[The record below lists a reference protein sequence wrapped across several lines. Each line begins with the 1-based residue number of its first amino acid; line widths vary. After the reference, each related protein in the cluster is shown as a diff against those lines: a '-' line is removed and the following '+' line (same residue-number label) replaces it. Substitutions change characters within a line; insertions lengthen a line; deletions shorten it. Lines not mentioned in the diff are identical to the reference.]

1 MHRFTHFAVIGGA
14 AFVLAPPSD
23 DMRTIRITPDE
34 ASSVWAVRARH
45 GVSKELPPKEKRE
58 ALAQY
63 IEDELYYREGLRL
76 GLDKGDGIVRNRV
89 VQKMMFYA
97 EDVGGVSAPTT
108 DEALRAYFD
117 AHRSAYVREQE
128 MKFAHVFVSSST
140 HPSDGARV
148 AMALR
153 DKLVADA
160 PVDPKSLS
168 EAFAATRLREWNTPT
183 DLVQDFGESAV
194 REMAQSEVGKW
205 SAPIA
210 SPFGWH
216 LVRVIERRGG
226 RDATFEEVRRDLVI
240 DYQSDRKRGSMD
252 ALFLRLKKEYR
263 LDVHLPQG
271 ETFSLPERS
280 TGRTAARGGE

>member
-1 MHRFTHFAVIGGA
+1 
-14 AFVLAPPSD
+14 
-23 DMRTIRITPDE
+23 
-34 ASSVWAVRARH
+34 
-45 GVSKELPPKEKRE
+45 
-58 ALAQY
+58 
-63 IEDELYYREGLRL
+63 
-76 GLDKGDGIVRNRV
+76 
-89 VQKMMFYA
+89 
-97 EDVGGVSAPTT
+97 
-108 DEALRAYFD
+108 
-117 AHRSAYVREQE
+117 
-128 MKFAHVFVSSST
+128 
-140 HPSDGARV
+140 
-148 AMALR
+148 MALR